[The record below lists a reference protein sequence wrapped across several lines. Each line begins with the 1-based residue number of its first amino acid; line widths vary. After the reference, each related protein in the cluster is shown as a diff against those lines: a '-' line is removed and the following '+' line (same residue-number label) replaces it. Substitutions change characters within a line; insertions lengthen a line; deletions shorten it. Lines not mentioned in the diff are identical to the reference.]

1 MTPPT
6 DAAAPPSGVVAR
18 IRALGQRSPI
28 TAVVF
33 GVVLFS
39 TGPVMIAGATVS
51 GPVFSFWRLWIGVV
65 VLGIATLIYGRS
77 RRGWPTLAG
86 WKWAAI
92 CGLAF
97 GFHQLTFMT
106 ALRLTSVVDVTLMNT
121 IAPIVVGALAVP
133 MFGERPGVGFRL
145 WSVVAIGGTAIVV
158 LAGSSGPNGDPI
170 GMLLGALNV
179 VGYSIYFVWSK
190 LARDKIDTVPFLF
203 GTTLFA
209 ALSVTVFVLF
219 AGEPL
224 TEISAHDL
232 LLCVLVAALPGFL
245 GHFAVTWSLRWVP
258 ANIPPVIMLAI
269 PVLSGLMAWV
279 FVGQGVHPAQVLG
292 GAITIVGVAGAL
304 RSSASLVPAESL
316 VTAEES

>member
-1 MTPPT
+1 MTSPT
-6 DAAAPPSGVVAR
+6 HAAHAPTGAFGRAR
-18 IRALGQRSPI
+18 GIAQRSPI
-28 TAVVF
+28 SAVVF

-39 TGPVMIAGATVS
+39 TGPVMVAGASVS
-51 GPVFSFWRLWIGVV
+51 GPIFSFWRLWIGVA
-65 VLGIATLIYGRS
+65 VLGTATLLYCRT
-77 RRGWPTLAG
+77 RAWPTLEG

-133 MFGERPGVGFRL
+133 MFGERPGVSFRL

-158 LAGSSGPNGDPI
+158 LAGSSGPNGDPV
-170 GMLLGALNV
+170 GMLLAALNV
-179 VGYSIYFVWSK
+179 VGYSFYFVWSK

-203 GTTLFA
+203 GATLFA
-209 ALSVTVFVLF
+209 ALSVSAFVLV

-224 TEISAHDL
+224 GDISAHDL
-232 LLCVLVAALPGFL
+232 LLCFLVAVLPGFC

-269 PVLSGLMAWV
+269 PVLSGVMAWV
-279 FVGQGVHPAQVLG
+279 FVGQGVHPAQVVG
-292 GAITIVGVAGAL
+292 GVVTVVGVAGAL
-304 RSSASLVPAESL
+304 RSSTSLAPGESL
-316 VTAEES
+316 VTAEET